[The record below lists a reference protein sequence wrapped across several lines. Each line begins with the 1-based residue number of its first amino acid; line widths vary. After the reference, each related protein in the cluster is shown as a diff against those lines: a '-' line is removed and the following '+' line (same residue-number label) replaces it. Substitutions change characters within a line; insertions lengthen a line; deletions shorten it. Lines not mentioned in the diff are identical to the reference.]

1 MINKAR
7 KLIKD
12 ILFVSKITNVTGKKR
27 TIIGAVLF
35 AQISALT
42 DILIILFFS
51 ILITGEYPTFLTPY
65 MISFQILYDKAQK

>member
-27 TIIGAVLF
+27 TIIVQSYL
-35 AQISALT
+35 LR
-42 DILIILFFS
+42 
-51 ILITGEYPTFLTPY
+51 
-65 MISFQILYDKAQK
+65 FQL